1 MRKIDLHI
9 HTRASFLDAHFDFS
23 QPKLDEYIEKAALD
37 GIAITNH
44 NLFDEVQFCEIRE
57 SVQIP
62 IYPGIEVSVEKGQIL
77 VISDGQ
83 DLGNFAAACEKVEQR
98 CTKVG
103 DCLSL
108 QDFRQIFGD
117 LTKYLLIPH
126 YEKKPPISDDLLSQ
140 LGGFITAGEVSS
152 PKKFMYCMKGADRLV
167 PVYFSDCRIKD
178 DLDVLPVRQTYV
190 DCDAVSFTALRECLR
205 DKGKVALSKSDGNKL
220 FQVLETGQHIS
231 TGLNV
236 VLGDRSSGKSHT
248 LDAIKRRFPNVHH
261 IEQFALVARDESDD
275 EKRFSRYLSQ
285 NQGLFSKDYLAGL
298 QRVIE
303 DVVDIDLDSDDR
315 AVEKYISSL
324 LAYARETERHDAFSK
339 ATLYDEDPF
348 PDRDQEGLTTLIS
361 STKNLISNREF
372 RELVEKHVPRSS
384 LINLYLDLMNLHS
397 QREEI
402 RLKKRWV
409 NDLVRDIKSHL
420 QRSSAAPKLADVDL
434 YNIALNKRK
443 IAKFEQIAKRAQR
456 RSTPL
461 RRQMRGFSVIARV
474 SKFNGAGEMGAVIG
488 RKVAFSNAYKE
499 YERPYNFLQ
508 ELKKIGA
515 PLEQGDFAKCFVKI
529 QYQILNK
536 DGFEASGGERS
547 EFFLLDK
554 IESADEHEMLLIDE
568 PESSFD
574 NNFLNEDVNAIIKE
588 MSRKMP
594 VVVVT
599 HNNTVGASIK
609 PDYILYTNKELEEG
623 EIVWRTYS
631 GFPTDPE
638 LASPDGMKVK
648 TWDVLMGNLEAG
660 SRAYEERRQTYEN
673 LRNS

>member
-261 IEQFALVARDESDD
+261 IEQFALRVRPVGTVRRPLVDRPGSI
-275 EKRFSRYLSQ
+275 RFQVDRTRGRYRGHVDNLPACDRVRTVRPRSWR
-285 NQGLFSKDYLAGL
+285 LDAALCRPPSSAG
-298 QRVIE
+298 
-303 DVVDIDLDSDDR
+303 SP
-315 AVEKYISSL
+315 
-324 LAYARETERHDAFSK
+324 
-339 ATLYDEDPF
+339 PF
-348 PDRDQEGLTTLIS
+348 P
-361 STKNLISNREF
+361 
-372 RELVEKHVPRSS
+372 RS
-384 LINLYLDLMNLHS
+384 
-397 QREEI
+397 
-402 RLKKRWV
+402 
-409 NDLVRDIKSHL
+409 
-420 QRSSAAPKLADVDL
+420 
-434 YNIALNKRK
+434 
-443 IAKFEQIAKRAQR
+443 
-456 RSTPL
+456 
-461 RRQMRGFSVIARV
+461 
-474 SKFNGAGEMGAVIG
+474 
-488 RKVAFSNAYKE
+488 
-499 YERPYNFLQ
+499 
-508 ELKKIGA
+508 
-515 PLEQGDFAKCFVKI
+515 
-529 QYQILNK
+529 
-536 DGFEASGGERS
+536 
-547 EFFLLDK
+547 
-554 IESADEHEMLLIDE
+554 
-568 PESSFD
+568 
-574 NNFLNEDVNAIIKE
+574 
-588 MSRKMP
+588 
-594 VVVVT
+594 
-599 HNNTVGASIK
+599 
-609 PDYILYTNKELEEG
+609 
-623 EIVWRTYS
+623 
-631 GFPTDPE
+631 
-638 LASPDGMKVK
+638 
-648 TWDVLMGNLEAG
+648 
-660 SRAYEERRQTYEN
+660 
-673 LRNS
+673 